1 MRRLL
6 LIPAAGRSN
15 RMGGLPKELL
25 PVRSRPGRDGAGPT
39 PVPILRHVLDCGLAA
54 GADRVVV
61 VTSSAKATAL
71 MEAVNSFALGVPV
84 SYVHQAEPDGLGAAV
99 LCARAEVR
107 DHDVTL
113 MLMPDA
119 LIRPPESVARAVALV
134 AGGATVGVTLHRVER
149 PQHFGVAVAQG
160 RRVLGFVDK
169 PGAPCGQWV
178 WTSVAFSA
186 RFLPLLERTQ
196 PAAGEWGL
204 TEALDAAAAAS
215 ALEAEFV
222 ADGAYYDVGT
232 FDGYLA
238 ALAQREADGTE
249 HAGRAS

>member
-25 PVRSRPGRDGAGPT
+25 PVGSRAGPDGT
-39 PVPILRHVLDCGLAA
+39 GPIPVPALRHVLECGLAA
-54 GADRVVV
+54 GADRVAV

-71 MEAVNSFALGVPV
+71 MEAVNSFALDVPV
-84 SYVHQAEPDGLGAAV
+84 VYLHQAQPDGLGAAV
-99 LCARAEVR
+99 LCAQAEVR

-119 LIRPPESVARAVALV
+119 VIRPPESVARALALV
-134 AGGATVGVTLHRVER
+134 AAGATVGVTLHQVER
-149 PQHFGVAVAQG
+149 PERFGVALAQG

-169 PGAPCGQWV
+169 PAAPSGQWV

-186 RFLPLLERTQ
+186 DFLPLLERAQ

-204 TEALDAAAAAS
+204 TEALDTAAASS

-222 ADGAYYDVGT
+222 ADGAYHDVGT

-238 ALAQREADGTE
+238 ALEQSGVDGTKR
-249 HAGRAS
+249 AGRDS

>member
-25 PVRSRPGRDGAGPT
+25 PVRSRARPDSIGPI
-39 PVPILRHVLDCGLAA
+39 PVPVLRHVLECGLAA
-54 GADRVVV
+54 GADRVAV
-61 VTSSAKATAL
+61 VTSSAKATML
-71 MEAVNSFALGVPV
+71 MEAVNSFSLDVPV
-84 SYVHQAEPDGLGAAV
+84 VYVHQAEPDGLGAAV

-107 DHDVTL
+107 DHDATL

-119 LIRPPESVARAVALV
+119 LIRPPDSVAQALALV
-134 AGGATVGVTLHRVER
+134 AAGATVGVTLHQVER
-149 PQHFGVAVAQG
+149 PEHFGVAVAQG

-169 PGAPCGQWV
+169 PVAPCGQWV
-178 WTSVAFSA
+178 WTSVAFTA
-186 RFLPLLERTQ
+186 KFLPLLERAQ

-204 TEALDAAAAAS
+204 TEALDAAAASS

-222 ADGAYYDVGT
+222 DDGAYYDVGT

-238 ALAQREADGTE
+238 ALEQSEEDGTE
-249 HAGRAS
+249 RAGRES

>member
-25 PVRSRPGRDGAGPT
+25 PVGRRPGSDDGGPG

-61 VTSSAKATAL
+61 VTSSLKATAL
-71 MEAVNSFALGVPV
+71 MDAVNSFGLGVPV

-119 LIRPPESVARAVALV
+119 LIRPPESVARALALV
-134 AGGATVGVTLHRVER
+134 AGGATVDPSNSASRSRKGGVSSASSTNPALRA
-149 PQHFGVAVAQG
+149 GSGSG
-160 RRVLGFVDK
+160 RR
-169 PGAPCGQWV
+169 
-178 WTSVAFSA
+178 SRSA
-186 RFLPLLERTQ
+186 RVSCRCWNARSLR
-196 PAAGEWGL
+196 
-204 TEALDAAAAAS
+204 
-215 ALEAEFV
+215 
-222 ADGAYYDVGT
+222 
-232 FDGYLA
+232 
-238 ALAQREADGTE
+238 
-249 HAGRAS
+249 RASGDSPKRWTRRRRRPLSRPNSSPRGRTTTLGRLTAI

>member
-1 MRRLL
+1 
-6 LIPAAGRSN
+6 
-15 RMGGLPKELL
+15 MGGLPKELL
-25 PVRSRPGRDGAGPT
+25 PVGSRAGPDGT
-39 PVPILRHVLDCGLAA
+39 GPIPVPALRNVLECGLAA
-54 GADRVVV
+54 GADRVAV
-61 VTSSAKATAL
+61 VTSSAKATTL
-71 MEAVNSFALGVPV
+71 MEAVNSFALEVPV
-84 SYVHQAEPDGLGAAV
+84 VYLHQARPDGLGAAV

-119 LIRPPESVARAVALV
+119 LIRPPESVGRALALV
-134 AGGATVGVTLHRVER
+134 ADGATVGVTLHRVER
-149 PQHFGVAVAQG
+149 PEHFGVAVAHG

-169 PGAPCGQWV
+169 PAAPRGQWV

-186 RFLPLLERTQ
+186 KFLPLLEGAQ

-204 TEALDAAAAAS
+204 TEALDAAVASS

-222 ADGAYYDVGT
+222 ADGTYYDVGT

-238 ALAQREADGTE
+238 ALEQPT
-249 HAGRAS
+249 AGRMERAGRPS